1 MTDLYRGKL
10 QTAVEAASLIRSGD
24 GIWLHSNAGVPR
36 VLIDAMVARAAEL
49 RAVRIYQIITLG
61 AAPYAAPQFAESFQ
75 IQSLFI
81 GPNTRQA
88 VAEARADYTP
98 IFFSEI
104 SSLFRSGKLRV
115 DVCLLQCSPPDD
127 EGNMSLGLAMDFTPA
142 ALTNARTIIV
152 EVNKQTPRTFGSHCI
167 NVRDVHAVVEA
178 DYAPPER
185 IEEAPGEI
193 ELEIGRHVARLV
205 EDGATIQMGI
215 GAIPNGVLQA
225 LGDKRDLGVHSEMVS
240 DGVIDLIDR
249 GVINGSKKTVLP
261 GKVAVAFIFGS
272 KRLYEFVHNNPT
284 IEFHPTDF
292 INDPYVISQNYKM
305 TSINS
310 ALQVD
315 LTGQVCADSI
325 GPNLY
330 SGFGGQVDFVRG
342 ARRSKG
348 GKAIIALPS
357 TAKNGKVSRI
367 TPMLL
372 SGSGVVTT
380 RADVQWVVTEYGAV
394 DLHGMN
400 IRDRVTSLISIAH
413 PSFRAE
419 LEDRAHESFSWSVGK
434 TRDCVR

>member
-1 MTDLYRGKL
+1 VTDLYRSKL
-10 QTAVEAASLIRSGD
+10 KSADEAVTLIRSGD
-24 GIWLHSNAGVPR
+24 GVWLHSNAGVPR
-36 VLIDAMVARAAEL
+36 VLIDAMVARSAEL

-61 AAPYAAPQFAESFQ
+61 AAPYAAPEYGESFHVH
-75 IQSLFI
+75 SLFI

-104 SSLFRSGKLRV
+104 SELFRSGKLQV
-115 DVCLLQCSPPDD
+115 DVCLLQCSPPDA

-142 ALTNARTIIV
+142 ALTNARTVIV
-152 EVNKQTPRTFGSHCI
+152 EVNKQTPRTFGSQCVNI
-167 NVRDVHAVVEA
+167 RDVDAIVEA

-205 EDGATIQMGI
+205 EDSATIQMGI

-225 LGDKRDLGVHSEMVS
+225 LHDKRDLGVHSEMVS
-240 DGVIDLIDR
+240 DGVIELIER
-249 GVINGSKKTVLP
+249 GIINGSRKTVLP

-272 KRLYEFVHNNPT
+272 QRLYRFVDQNPM
-284 IEFHPTDF
+284 IEFHTTDF
-292 INDPYVISQNYKM
+292 MNDPFVIAQNYKM

-330 SGFGGQVDFVRG
+330 SGFGGQLDFVRG

-357 TAKNGKVSRI
+357 TAKKGKLSRI

-372 SGSGVVTT
+372 EGSGVVTT

-400 IRDRVTSLISIAH
+400 VRDRVKSLISIAH

-419 LEDRAHESFSWSVGK
+419 LAERARETFSWSTGK
-434 TRDCVR
+434 TPDCVR